1 MKLAPNVKQQSR
13 GIKHKETEVI
23 IFAGSDAWSHAKQWQ
38 EHDARMAGDNE
49 PPVWLGEQQ
58 LSELDKLQIVPEGRK
73 SVRIF
78 RAGYLAPVMI
88 KAIGQKLAA
97 AGVQDANFYPE
108 GMHGQEVQNW
118 REYLARER
126 QNLSDGLVIELPVK
140 QKAQLSQMADS
151 ERAQLLADRFDGVCV
166 HPESEI
172 VHVWRGGVW
181 CPVSTMELSREMVAI
196 YSEHRATFSKRVINN
211 AVEALKVIA
220 EPMGEP
226 SGDLLPFANG
236 ALDLKT
242 GEFSPHTPE
251 NWITTHNGIEYTPPA
266 PGENIRDNAPNF
278 HKWLEHAAGKDPR
291 KMMRICAA
299 LYMIMA
305 NRYDWQMFIEAT
317 GDGGSGKST
326 FTHIASLLAGKQNTV
341 SAEMTSL
348 DDAGGRAQVVG
359 SRLIV
364 LADQPKY
371 TGEGTGIK
379 KITGGDPV
387 EINPKYEKRFTAVI
401 RAVVLAT
408 NNNPMIFTERAG
420 GVARRRV
427 IFRFDNIVSEAE
439 KDRELPEKIAAEIPV
454 IIRRLL
460 ANFTDPEKARA
471 LLLEQRDGD
480 EALAIKQQT
489 DPVIEFC
496 QFLNFLEEARGLM
509 MGGGG
514 DSVKYTTRNSLYR
527 VYLAFMAYAGRS
539 KPLNVAE
546 FSKAMKPAAK
556 VYGHEYITRK
566 VKGVTQTNAITT
578 DDCDAFL

>member
-13 GIKHKETEVI
+13 GIKHKGTEVI
-23 IFAGSDAWSHAKQWQ
+23 IFAGSDAWAHAKQWQ

-58 LSELDKLQIVPEGRK
+58 LSELDKLHIVPEGRK

-97 AGVQDANFYPE
+97 AGVQDANFYPD
-108 GMHGQEVQNW
+108 GMHGQKVENW

-539 KPLNVAE
+539 KPLNVND
-546 FSKAMKPAAK
+546 FGKAMKPAAK

>member
-1 MKLAPNVKQQSR
+1 MKLAPNVKKQPR
-13 GIKHKETEVI
+13 GIKHKDTEVI
-23 IFAGSDAWSHAKQWQ
+23 IFAGSDAWAHAKQWQ
-38 EHDARMAGDNE
+38 EQDGPASGDNV
-49 PPVWLGEQQ
+49 PPVWLGPNQ
-58 LSELDKLQIVPEGRK
+58 LAELDALQIVPDGKKR
-73 SVRIF
+73 VRLYQ
-78 RAGYLAPVMI
+78 AGELDLVET
-88 KAIGQKLAA
+88 KKIGQKLAA
-97 AGVQDANFYPE
+97 ADIQDANFYPE
-108 GMHGQEVQNW
+108 GMHVQKCENW
-118 REYLARER
+118 RRYLNAERE
-126 QNLSDGLVIELPVK
+126 NIAAGLTMPE
-140 QKAQLSQMADS
+140 QKNTQLAQMADS
-151 ERAQLLADRFDGVCV
+151 ERAQMLAGRFDGVCV

-251 NWITTHNGIEYTPPA
+251 NWITTNNGIEYTPPA

-278 HKWLEHAAGKDPR
+278 HKWLEHAAGKDSR

-420 GVARRRV
+420 GVSRRRV
-427 IFRFDNIVSEAE
+427 IFRFDNIVREDE
-439 KDRELPEKIAAEIPV
+439 KDKDLPEKVAAEIPV

-460 ANFTDPEKARA
+460 ANFADPEKARA

-527 VYLAFMAYAGRS
+527 VYLTFMAYAGRS

-556 VYGHEYITRK
+556 VYGHEYITRR

>member
-13 GIKHKETEVI
+13 GIKHNGTEVI
-23 IFAGSDAWSHAKQWQ
+23 IFAGSDAWAHAKQWQ
-38 EHDARMAGDNE
+38 EHDARMAGDKE

-58 LSELDKLQIVPEGRK
+58 LSELDNLQIVPEGRK
-73 SVRIF
+73 SARIY